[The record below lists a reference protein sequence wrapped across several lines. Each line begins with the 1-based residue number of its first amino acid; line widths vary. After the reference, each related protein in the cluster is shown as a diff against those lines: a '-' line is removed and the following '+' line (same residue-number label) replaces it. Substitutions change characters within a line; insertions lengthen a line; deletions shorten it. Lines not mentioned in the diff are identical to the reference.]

1 MRYEASMSDATEER
15 EDLEVL
21 LREEDRFAPPEQF
34 VEQAD
39 FSDPSIYEEAER
51 DFEAWWERWAKE
63 LDWFEPWQTVLDWN
77 PPWAKWFK
85 EGKLNASHNCLDRHV
100 AAGRGDKVAY
110 HWVGEDGLT
119 LDLTYAQ
126 LLADTQRFANV
137 LKGLGVQKGDVVGIY
152 MPMVPQTPAAILAC
166 ARIGA
171 VHNVVFGGFSVESV
185 RERMEVSDAKVLVTA
200 DATLRRGKPTPMKAK
215 VDEIAEK
222 LPALEHIVVV
232 PRTEGDC
239 PMTEGRDIWWH
250 EALEEADAECPAE
263 PLDAEHPLY
272 ILYTSGS
279 TAKPKG
285 ILHTT
290 GGYLTGVAATH
301 RVVFDLKP
309 DTDVYWCAAD
319 VGWVTGHSYIVYGPL
334 ANGCTSVLYEGAPDY
349 PDKDRWW
356 EIVETYGVTILYTAP
371 TAIRACIKWGDEHPE
386 KHDLSSLRLLGSV
399 GEPINPRAWAWY
411 HKVIGGERCP
421 IVDTWWQTETGHIM
435 ITPLPGIT
443 ETKPGSAT
451 KEFPGVKA
459 MVVRKDGSEVE
470 EGGGV
475 LTLRRPWPGMA
486 RTLFKEDERY
496 VETYWKKWGSDVY
509 DVGDAAKIDADGY
522 FWIVG
527 RTDDVINV
535 SGHRMSTMEIESA
548 IVSHDKVAEAAV
560 VGSKDEDTGQAI
572 VAFVT
577 IKGSESEEEGF
588 DDVIREHVAEKIGKL
603 ARPKRIVYAD
613 DLPKTRSG
621 KIMRRLLRDIA
632 EGREL
637 GDVTTLRDPSVTEMI
652 SEKMKSGQADEE

>member
-1 MRYEASMSDATEER
+1 MAESVSTER
-15 EDLEVL
+15 DLEVL
-21 LREEDRFAPPEQF
+21 LKDEERFPPPDEF
-34 VEQAD
+34 VRQANL
-39 FSDPSIYEEAER
+39 SDPAVYDEAER
-51 DFEAWWERWAKE
+51 DFEAWWERWARE
-63 LDWFEPWQTVLDWN
+63 LDWFEPWQTVLEWN
-77 PPWAKWFK
+77 APWAKWFQ
-85 EGKLNASHNCLDRHV
+85 EGRLNASHNCLDRHV
-100 AAGRGDKVAY
+100 EAGRGDRIAY
-110 HWVGEDGLT
+110 HWVGEDGAT
-119 LDLTYAQ
+119 RDVTYAE
-126 LLADTQRFANV
+126 LLAETMRFANV

-152 MPMVPQTPAAILAC
+152 LPMLPETPAAMLAC

-171 VHNVVFGGFSVESV
+171 THNVVFGGFSVESV
-185 RERMEVSDAKVLVTA
+185 KERMDVSGAKVLVTA
-200 DATLRRGKPTPMKAK
+200 DATLRRGKPTPMKAG
-215 VDEIAEK
+215 VDTVLGE
-222 LPALEHIVVV
+222 LPALEHVVV
-232 PRTEGDC
+232 VRRTDADT
-239 PMTEGRDIWWH
+239 PMTEGRDVWWH
-250 EALEEADAECPAE
+250 EEVGRASADCPAE
-263 PLDAEHPLY
+263 PLEAEHPLY

-301 RVVFDLKP
+301 QLVFDLKP
-309 DTDVYWCAAD
+309 ETDVYWCAAD

-334 ANGCTSVLYEGAPDY
+334 ANGATSVLYEGAPDY

-356 EIVETYGVTILYTAP
+356 EIVERYGVTILYTAP
-371 TAIRACIKWGDEHPE
+371 TAIRACIKWGREHPE

-399 GEPINPRAWAWY
+399 GEPINPRAWVWY

-451 KEFPGVKA
+451 RPFPGIQA
-459 MVVRKDGSEVE
+459 AVVNRSGEIVD
-470 EGGGV
+470 EGGGF

-486 RTLFKEDERY
+486 RTLYGEDERY
-496 VETYWKKWGSDVY
+496 VETYWSKWGNDVY

-548 IVSHDKVAEAAV
+548 IVSHERVAEAACI
-560 VGSKDEDTGQAI
+560 GQQDGDTGQAI
-572 VAFVT
+572 AAFVT
-577 IKGSESEEEGF
+577 LEGSGNGESEELKAE
-588 DDVIREHVAEKIGKL
+588 IREHVATKIGKL
-603 ARPKRIVYAD
+603 ARPKRIIWAD

-621 KIMRRLLRDIA
+621 KIMRRLLKDIA

-637 GDVTTLRDPSVTEMI
+637 GDVTTLRDPSVTEQLA
-652 SEKMKSGQADEE
+652 EKVAARQGEED

>member
-1 MRYEASMSDATEER
+1 MSESAPEER

-21 LREEDRFAPPEQF
+21 LRDEDRFSPPEEF
-34 VEQAD
+34 VEQAE
-39 FSDPSIYEEAER
+39 FTDPSIYEEADKDPEG
-51 DFEAWWERWAKE
+51 WWERWAKE
-63 LDWFEPWQTVLDWN
+63 LDWFEPWETVLDWN

-100 AAGRGDKVAY
+100 AAGKGDKVAY
-110 HWVGEDGLT
+110 HWVGEDGLK
-119 LDLTYAQ
+119 LDITYAQ

-137 LKGLGVQKGDVVGIY
+137 LKGLGVEKGDVVGIY

-171 VHNVVFGGFSVESV
+171 VHNVVFGGFSVKSV
-185 RERMEVSDAKVLVTA
+185 KERMEVSDAKVLVTA
-200 DATLRRGKPTPMKAK
+200 DETLRRGKPQPMKEK
-215 VDEIAEK
+215 VDEIVGE
-222 LPALEHIVVV
+222 LPALEHVVV
-232 PRTEGDC
+232 VKRTGADC
-239 PMTEGRDIWWH
+239 PMTEGRDLWWH
-250 EALEEADAECPAE
+250 EALEEAEAECPAE
-263 PLDAEHPLY
+263 PLDAEHPLF

-309 DTDVYWCAAD
+309 DSDVYWCAAD

-334 ANGCTSVLYEGAPDY
+334 ANGCTSILYEGAPDY

-356 EIVETYGVTILYTAP
+356 EIVERYGVTILYTAP
-371 TAIRACIKWGDEHPE
+371 TAIRACIKWGDEYPE

-421 IVDTWWQTETGHIM
+421 VVDTWWQTETGHIM
-435 ITPLPGIT
+435 ISPLPGIT

-459 MVVRKDGSEVE
+459 MVVKKDGSEVE

-496 VETYWKKWGSDVY
+496 VETYWEKWGAEIY

-535 SGHRMSTMEIESA
+535 SGHRMSTMEVESA

-560 VGSKDEDTGQAI
+560 VGAKDEDTGQAI

-577 IKGSESEEEGF
+577 IKGSEEEEEGF
-588 DDVIREHVAEKIGKL
+588 EEVIREHVADKIGKL

-637 GDVTTLRDPSVTEMI
+637 GDVTTLRDPGVTEII
-652 SEKMKSGQADEE
+652 SEKMKSGKADEE